1 MWWND
6 NDNDN
11 DVDDDNND
19 DDVDY
24 ANDDNDDND
33 VDNDNN
39 DNDVDY
45 ANDND
50 LPGSNA
56 GNKNPEENVEL
67 EEQQGHLWTARIVVG
82 GRVQRSAD
90 QKILDIDWEL

>member
-1 MWWND
+1 MVNGSVEKLPGS
-6 NDNDN
+6 N
-11 DVDDDNND
+11 DVDDDNDD

-24 ANDDNDDND
+24 DTDD
-33 VDNDNN
+33 
-39 DNDVDY
+39 
-45 ANDND
+45 D

-56 GNKNPEENVEL
+56 GDKNPEENVEL